1 MNSILY
7 SLLFHFY
14 FRTSIDMGCT
24 FDTELTRQNAH
35 KAHENRRGKTGT
47 IDTRKASCKLSDNI
61 IENVI
66 ISNDLLTSVQITYAS
81 TCLQKCSL
89 FNSLTED
96 EIRLIASLLVPAKTK
111 QG

>member
-1 MNSILY
+1 
-7 SLLFHFY
+7 
-14 FRTSIDMGCT
+14 MGCT
-24 FDTELTRQNAH
+24 FDAELSRKNAH
-35 KAHENRRGKTGT
+35 KAHDNRRGRTGT
-47 IDTRKASCKLSDNI
+47 IDTRKISCRVADNI

-66 ISNDLLTSVQITYAS
+66 VSNELLTSVQITYAS